1 MTLPCLLFTN
11 NIKKIDDNYIC
22 DIESIND
29 GIIILKDNLKLLGIK
44 KEKKII
50 TMNIIVNKINFIK
63 CIYDIKKED
72 IFKDIQI
79 INNSFYLE
87 DFSDL

>member
-1 MTLPCLLFTN
+1 
-11 NIKKIDDNYIC
+11 
-22 DIESIND
+22 
-29 GIIILKDNLKLLGIK
+29 
-44 KEKKII
+44 
-50 TMNIIVNKINFIK
+50 MNIIVNKINFIK

-87 DFSDL
+87 DFSVL